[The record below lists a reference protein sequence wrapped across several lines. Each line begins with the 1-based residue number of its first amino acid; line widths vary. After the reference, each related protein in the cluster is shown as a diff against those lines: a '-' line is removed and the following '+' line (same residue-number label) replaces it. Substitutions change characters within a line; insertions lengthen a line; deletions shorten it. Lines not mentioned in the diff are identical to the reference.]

1 MSFIVSRQC
10 ITRNSQDQIP
20 IAFLIFRLLSDRE
33 QSVFVLLSW
42 AQNDHFALQ
51 YIQRDSVTHTTLL
64 CLEEEEAA
72 AAVAVAVAVGHFG
85 RAQFSLKFIGVPVL
99 PWVEKER
106 QNNRFP
112 FYGPLVKSGR
122 RKDASSSSAV
132 VVASKLSRIGE
143 TLVMARAGLF
153 FGSGPA
159 GRKSSLAGSS

>member
-1 MSFIVSRQC
+1 MI
-10 ITRNSQDQIP
+10 
-20 IAFLIFRLLSDRE
+20 E
-33 QSVFVLLSW
+33 SVFVLSW
-42 AQNDHFALQ
+42 AQDDNFALE
-51 YIQRDSVTHTTLL
+51 YIQRDTVTHTTLP
-64 CLEEEEAA
+64 CLEEEEEEAA
-72 AAVAVAVAVGHFG
+72 AAAVAVAVGHFG

-122 RKDASSSSAV
+122 RKDASFSSAV

-159 GRKSSLAGSS
+159 GRKSSLVGSF